1 MVDIIDAPSDIILT
15 APERKYLL
23 YVQRGDVGATRRQ
36 LEEYADKP
44 QELDINCHD
53 PLGRSA
59 LGVCV
64 ENENLSLIELLLEK
78 GIKAKDAL
86 LHAIDEEYVE
96 GVEVLLE
103 FEEKTHKKGT
113 PYSWEVVTSETA
125 AYTRDITPL
134 ILAAHRDHY
143 EILKL
148 LLDRGASLPMP
159 HDIRCGCDE
168 CMAST
173 EADSLR
179 HSLARINAYK
189 ALASP
194 SLIALSSKDP
204 VRTAFELSGELD
216 RLRSTEHEFGVEY
229 SELIDTVQTFVSDLL
244 EQTRTRKE
252 LAIVL
257 NYQHQGTCWEE
268 GTPMSLDRLK
278 MAIKFEQKSFVAHP
292 NVQQLL
298 SSIWYDGLTGF
309 RRKDMIGQIMEVVKL
324 ACMFPVF
331 SMAYIANPNS
341 EGGKFMKHPF
351 VKFICHCASYMFFLM
366 LLALASQ
373 RIEMMLIQFF
383 GTAWM
388 REWLVEWKMK
398 ERGSIPY
405 PVELMII
412 GYIFSLI
419 WAEIKALW
427 SDGLFEYIKD
437 LWNIVD
443 YTTNMFFMTWIML
456 RFVSFILVQKDLY
469 FGIWPYYP
477 REQWH
482 TFEPLLIAEG
492 CFGAAMIFSFLKLV
506 HIFSVNPH
514 LGPLQISL
522 GRMIF
527 DILKFFFLYTL
538 VLFAFGCGMNQ
549 LMWYYAELEM
559 QKCYHLP
566 GGLPD
571 IEHQAQSCFIWRR
584 FANLFETSQSL
595 FWASFGLVELD
606 AFELVGLGEFTRFWA
621 MLMYGSYNTI
631 NVIVLLN
638 LLIAMMSNSYQIIAE
653 RSDTEWKFARTKLW
667 LSYFEDGGT
676 VPPPFNII
684 PTPKGIMRALG
695 IRGERIRGSM
705 KKKTRKMADVKHMNV
720 MRLLVRRYVTE
731 RQRKADEKEV
741 TEDDINEVKQ
751 DISTFRFELIDIL
764 KNNGMNTS
772 MADDSDGAAGTKK
785 ARAMERRLMKGFN
798 IGMVEGVLQDIVSGD
813 KKSKNIFGKLAK
825 AMKKKKSVDWNSRV
839 SKASLK
845 RDQIGSSRTSL
856 QRSQTSLRRRIK
868 MENEQLL
875 KTYNPEKILEYNP
888 NLERH
893 TPQTRI
899 AYAKFKVGTLKKDKE
914 AAKQT
919 GISNNVNQKAGA
931 ANQQMATDK
940 KAAPAPGSYRPPSA
954 QPPPPAAKAASPPPR
969 SPSPEP
975 PRPASP
981 APRAPSPE
989 PPRATSPPP
998 HTGPHR
1004 PITPTGLARP
1014 VGPPP
1019 PRALSPPPGKI
1030 KVPTA
1035 FKQADSGGLSKPV
1048 SPSHRPRPVIIPASA
1063 QEPNAVVLR
1072 KAPPRQAPK
1081 PVAPVAPATIKLKPV
1096 PPPSNKA
1103 PPPRGPS
1110 PPPAMVKGSP
1120 MKAAPPP
1127 AATIKAVPPPKDIPK
1142 TTVTQATTPAPDKPG
1157 AAPPPLGKPAPNVHG
1172 GASNAYTRAQAA
1184 KPMMVNTEGG
1194 PAAKATTGQTKDTSI
1209 SEGKSIVTG
1218 QVRTGW
1224 L

>member
-1 MVDIIDAPSDIILT
+1 MGKNKETGSKASLGSTGTKGSQGSLVDIIEAPSDIILT

-36 LEEYADKP
+36 LEEYEDKK

-59 LGVCV
+59 LGICV
-64 ENENLSLIELLLEK
+64 ENENLNLIELLLEK
-78 GIKAKDAL
+78 GIKPKDAL
-86 LHAIDEEYVE
+86 LHAIAEEYVE

-103 FEEKTHKKGT
+103 WEEKTHQKGT
-113 PYSWEVVTSETA
+113 AYSWENMTADTA

-168 CMAST
+168 CITST
-173 EADSLR
+173 EEDSLR
-179 HSLARINAYK
+179 HSLARINAYR

-204 VRTAFELSGELD
+204 VRTAFELSGELA
-216 RLRSTEHEFGVEY
+216 RLRSTEHEFSTEYTELQMQVEK
-229 SELIDTVQTFVSDLL
+229 FVAELL

-257 NYQHQGTCWEE
+257 NYQHKGSVWEE

-278 MAIKFEQKSFVAHP
+278 LAIKFEQKKFVAHP

-298 SSIWYDGLTGF
+298 GSIWYDGLPGF
-309 RRKDMIGQIMEVVKL
+309 RRKDMLGQLINVAKL
-324 ACMFPVF
+324 SCMFPVF
-331 SMAYIANPNS
+331 SMAYIINPNS

-373 RIEMMLIQFF
+373 RIEMMLIQLF

-388 REWLVEWKMK
+388 REWLMEWKMK

-405 PVELMII
+405 PVELLII
-412 GYIFSLI
+412 CYIFSLV
-419 WAEIKALW
+419 WAEIKSLW
-427 SDGLFEYIKD
+427 NDGLFEYIKD

-456 RFVSFILVQKDLY
+456 RFTAFILVQKDLL
-469 FGIWPYYP
+469 FGNIFPFGTEW
-477 REQWH
+477 EN
-482 TFEPLLIAEG
+482 FDKLPLPDSCSGNGITYN
-492 CFGAAMIFSFLKLV
+492 FLKLV

-527 DILKFFFLYTL
+527 DIMKFFVLYTL
-538 VLFAFGCGMNQ
+538 VLFAFGCGKNQ

-571 IEHQAQSCFIWRR
+571 IDHQAQSCFIWRR

-595 FWASFGLVELD
+595 FWASFGLVDLD
-606 AFELVGLGEFTRFWA
+606 SFELVGVGEFTRFWA
-621 MLMYGSYNTI
+621 MLMFGSYSVI
-631 NVIVLLN
+631 NIIVLLN
-638 LLIAMMSNSYQIIAE
+638 LLIAMMSNSFMIISE

-676 VPPPFNII
+676 VPPPFNVI

-695 IRGERIRGSM
+695 IRGERVRGSM
-705 KKKTRKMADVKHMNV
+705 KQKTRKLADIKHMNV

-798 IGMVEGVLQDIVSGD
+798 IGMVEGVLQDIVAGD
-813 KKSKNIFGKLAK
+813 KKPKNIFGKLAK

-856 QRSQTSLRRRIK
+856 NRSQTSLRRRIK
-868 MENEQLL
+868 MENEILL
-875 KTYNPEKILEYNP
+875 KTYDPEKILDYNP
-888 NLERH
+888 NLESH

-914 AAKQT
+914 KSKQDA
-919 GISNNVNQKAGA
+919 ISNNVNQKAGA
-931 ANQQMATDK
+931 ANQAMAND
-940 KAAPAPGSYRPPSA
+940 KAASPAQQYKPPSRQPTPAAPTPAPAAASPPPRAAS
-954 QPPPPAAKAASPPPR
+954 PPPPRAASPPPPRVASPPPPR

-975 PRPASP
+975 
-981 APRAPSPE
+981 RAI
-989 PPRATSPPP
+989 SPPP
-998 HTGPHR
+998 PRT
-1004 PITPTGLARP
+1004 ITPTGLARP
-1014 VGPPP
+1014 VGPPA
-1019 PRALSPPPGKI
+1019 PRPLSPPPGKV

-1035 FKQADSGGLSKPV
+1035 FTQATDQGGLSKQV
-1048 SPSHRPRPVIIPASA
+1048 SPSHRPRPVIIPPSA
-1063 QEPNAVVLR
+1063 QTPSQVVLK

-1081 PVAPVAPATIKLKPV
+1081 PVPVQAPAVIKLKPV
-1096 PPPSNKA
+1096 PPPS
-1103 PPPRGPS
+1103 
-1110 PPPAMVKGSP
+1110 PA
-1120 MKAAPPP
+1120 
-1127 AATIKAVPPPKDIPK
+1127 PKDIPK
-1142 TTVTQATTPAPDKPG
+1142 MTVTNVSTPAPDKPTATA
-1157 AAPPPLGKPAPNVHG
+1157 AAPP
-1172 GASNAYTRAQAA
+1172 A
-1184 KPMMVNTEGG
+1184 KPDL
-1194 PAAKATTGQTKDTSI
+1194 KAHAVSDTSI